1 MNELA
6 PVLKNQFPGSNS
18 LVFFDHAGIS
28 PITQRAKEKIIQFA
42 RQISHPEGILPGKFL
57 EEIEQARKF
66 CACLLNTEPS
76 NIAFVRSTSFGI
88 SLVASGL
95 SFNPGDNIITFA
107 REFPANIYPW
117 LNLRKKG
124 VEVRMVPPRE
134 GRVLIEDI
142 EKLINSRT
150 RLVAISS
157 VQFTNGFRIDLKR
170 LSQLCQSKR
179 ILLLV
184 DAIQSL
190 GIIPFDLKET
200 PVDFIS
206 ADGHKWLLSPEGI
219 GIFYINPERLQEL
232 DLNIVGWNSVEDAHN
247 FLDYRLEFRK
257 DARRFEEGSY
267 NTLSILALGASV
279 SLLLEAG
286 IENLFQRVL
295 HLTGILA
302 EELKKLGAKI
312 LSPMGEG
319 ERSGIL
325 SIQVEGLSPEELCA
339 GLREREVVS
348 CPRGEGLRLSPHGYQ
363 EEEDVEK
370 FLRAFWEAIK

>member
-28 PITQRAKEKIIQFA
+28 PITRRAKEKIIQFA
-42 RQISHPEGILPGKFL
+42 RQISQPEGILPGKFL

-95 SFNPGDNIITFA
+95 SFKPGDNIITFA

-232 DLNIVGWNSVEDAHN
+232 DLNIVGWNSVVDAHN

-319 ERSGIL
+319 EWSGIL

-339 GLREREVVS
+339 RLRERGVIS
-348 CPRGEGLRLSPHGYQ
+348 SPRGEGLRLSPHGYQ
-363 EEEDVEK
+363 EEEDVER
-370 FLRAFWEAIK
+370 FLRAFREVLR

>member
-6 PVLKNQFPGSNS
+6 HQLKNQFPSSNS
-18 LVFFDHAGIS
+18 LLFFDHAGVS

-42 RQISHPEGILPGKFL
+42 GQISQPEGILPREFL
-57 EEIEQARKF
+57 TEIEEVRRTCAR
-66 CACLLNTEPS
+66 LLNTEPS

-95 SFNPGDNIITFA
+95 NFKPGDNIITFA

-117 LNLRKKG
+117 LNLAKKG

-134 GRVLIEDI
+134 GRILIEDI

-170 LSQLCQSKR
+170 LSQLCQSKG

-219 GIFYINPERLQEL
+219 GIFYINPERLPEL
-232 DLNIVGWNSVEDAHN
+232 DLNIVGWNSVVDAHN
-247 FLDYRLEFRK
+247 FLEYKLEFRK

-302 EELKKLGAKI
+302 EELGKLGAKI

-339 GLREREVVS
+339 RLRERGVVS
-348 CPRGEGLRLSPHGYQ
+348 SPRGEGLRLSPHGYQ
-363 EEEDVEK
+363 EEGDVER
-370 FLRAFWEAIK
+370 FLRTFREVLK